1 MTTPNSGTCP
11 IASGPRTA
19 QTEVMKVG
27 LVSPYDYSHPG
38 GVTSHVRPL
47 AYWLGHLGHEVRIFA
62 PSSRRDAE
70 REIPGFYRIG
80 RVFPLSMNE
89 SVARITLSFHLA
101 RRVSEIMDRE
111 RFDVLHFHEPLMP
124 ALPLTLLRMA
134 RAPHVGTFHSF
145 AKSNLGYYYGRP
157 ILKPYLKYL
166 DATIAVSEPAR
177 DFIRHYF
184 PRLDP
189 RVIPNGIDTDRFK
202 PGYTPIHHLRD
213 DCVNVLF
220 VGRLEKRKGLR
231 DLLQAYS
238 YMHERVPRTR
248 LIIAGDGPL
257 RGMVESFVASRRLDN
272 VVLAGYV
279 PDEVLP
285 RFHASADIFC
295 APATGRES
303 FGIVLLEAM
312 ATGLPV
318 VATEIPG
325 YMSVLEAGVD
335 SLTVRPKSPVA
346 LGTALTVL
354 ARDPLLRQRLGEA
367 GLAKAQ
373 RYSWPNVATR
383 IIEVYRQA
391 RQSLGP
397 AGVAAK
403 EVEAGVHDPIPSVG

>member
-1 MTTPNSGTCP
+1 
-11 IASGPRTA
+11 
-19 QTEVMKVG
+19 MKVG

-47 AYWLGHLGHEVRIFA
+47 AYWLRQLGHEVRIFA

-70 REIPGFYRIG
+70 REIPDFYRIG
-80 RVFPLSMNE
+80 RVFRLPMNE

-101 RRVSEIMDRE
+101 KRVREIVDRE
-111 RFDVLHFHEPLMP
+111 QFDVLHFHEPLMP
-124 ALPLTLLRMA
+124 ALPLTLLSMA
-134 RAPHVGTFHSF
+134 RVPHVGTFHSF

-157 ILKPYLKYL
+157 ILKPYLKHL

-177 DFIRHYF
+177 EFIRHYF
-184 PRLDP
+184 HQLDP
-189 RVIPNGIDTDRFK
+189 CVIPNGVDTERFK

-231 DLLQAYS
+231 ELLQAYS
-238 YMHERVPRTR
+238 YLHERVPRTR

-257 RGMVESFVASRRLDN
+257 RGMVESFVSSRRLEN

-312 ATGLPV
+312 ASSLPV
-318 VATEIPG
+318 VGTEIPG
-325 YMSVLEAGVD
+325 YLSVLDAGVD
-335 SLTVRPKSPVA
+335 SLTVRPKSPVE

-373 RYSWPNVATR
+373 GYSWPSVTLR
-383 IIEVYRQA
+383 VIEVYQEARRQ
-391 RQSLGP
+391 R
-397 AGVAAK
+397 GVAGAVTK
-403 EVEAGVHDPIPSVG
+403 EA

>member
-1 MTTPNSGTCP
+1 
-11 IASGPRTA
+11 
-19 QTEVMKVG
+19 MKVG

-38 GVTSHVRPL
+38 GVTEHIRH
-47 AYWLGHLGHEVRIFA
+47 LGHWLRQLGHEVRTFA

-70 REIPGFYRIG
+70 REIPDFYRIG
-80 RVFPLSMNE
+80 RVFRVPAND

-111 RFDVLHFHEPLMP
+111 RFDVLHFHEPFLP

-134 RAPHVGTFHSF
+134 RAPHVATFHAF

-157 ILKPYLKYL
+157 ILKGYLKHL
-166 DATIAVSEPAR
+166 DATIAVSSPAR
-177 DFIRHYF
+177 EFVRHYF
-184 PRLDP
+184 PELQP
-189 RVIPNGIDTDRFK
+189 QVIPNGVDTERFR
-202 PGYTPIHHLRD
+202 PGLTPIHHLRD
-213 DCVNVLF
+213 GCVNVLF

-231 DLLQAYS
+231 DLLQAYG
-238 YMHERVPRTR
+238 YLHERVPKTR

-257 RGMVESFVASRRLDN
+257 RGMVESFVSSRRLEN

-285 RFHASADIFC
+285 RFHASADVFC

-312 ATGLPV
+312 AAGLPV

-325 YMSVLEAGVD
+325 YLSVVEAGTD
-335 SLTVRPKSPVA
+335 SLTVRPKRPVE
-346 LGTALTVL
+346 LGAALTVI
-354 ARDPLLRQRLGEA
+354 ARDAVLRRRLGEA

-373 RYSWPNVATR
+373 RYAWRTVTAR
-383 IIEVYRQA
+383 VIAVYQDA
-391 RQSLGP
+391 R
-397 AGVAAK
+397 AARK
-403 EVEAGVHDPIPSVG
+403 EVEPGVHDPLPSVG